1 MPVALFIAGNFWLA
15 AAITFGFGSTVVRT
29 QPEMYG
35 FLSRDPWFYPHTY
48 YTCLGMLVSAAVTCF
63 VLSYV
68 AWRRQH
74 NQPMQSTGAAGA
86 FHVIPASDESG
97 PRH

>member
-15 AAITFGFGSTVVRT
+15 AALTFGFASDEVQVNR
-29 QPEMYG
+29 YG
-35 FLSRDPWFYPHTY
+35 FLSSTFDAHTY
-48 YTCLGMLVSAAVTCF
+48 YTFLAMFVSAAVICF

-68 AWRRQH
+68 TWRRQH

-86 FHVIPASDESG
+86 FPVIPASDESG
-97 PRH
+97 PRD